1 MEENRPHNQ
10 EEALGASVQSSICV
24 GIREQMQDFME
35 GFLDTLA
42 EEAVRAHIA
51 VCFLCARNLDELKRT
66 IRMVESLPFVEM
78 RANFAPRIMEAI
90 EAQQHLRPRRP
101 WWDPRPPEG

>member
-1 MEENRPHNQ
+1 MEENRSLNPEVAQ
-10 EEALGASVQSSICV
+10 DTTVQSSICV
-24 GIREQMQDFME
+24 SVREQMQDFME
-35 GFLDTLA
+35 GFLDTLT

-66 IRMVESLPFVEM
+66 IRLVESLPFIDM

-90 EAQQHLRPRRP
+90 EARQQRNPRRP
-101 WWDPRPPEG
+101 WWDLRPPEG